1 MGGELVKLGGGVLSL
16 GGRISFIDGN
26 PATQPEEG
34 TNRLSV
40 AEGAL
45 RVASAKACNGMEI
58 SFGNGTYLI
67 VDVSSGG
74 EIAELGLYNVA
85 WNLPIRLGEG
95 MGVLPVEFEL
105 PPFFDRSVK
114 SRFGICTLNP
124 DAASWFD
131 VASFAVKR
139 VPRMFAKVVKV
150 ENRAEDGSVESV
162 TFACDFSPAGLR
174 ILIR

>member
-1 MGGELVKLGGGVLSL
+1 MGVL
-16 GGRISFIDGN
+16 
-26 PATQPEEG
+26 PATAF
-34 TNRLSV
+34 S
-40 AEGAL
+40 
-45 RVASAKACNGMEI
+45 SANACNGTEI
-58 SFGNGTYLI
+58 LFENGTRLI
-67 VDVSSGG
+67 VDLSSGG
-74 EIAELGLYNVA
+74 AIAELGLCNYA
-85 WNLPIRLGEG
+85 WNLPVRLGEG

-124 DAASWFD
+124 VAASRFD